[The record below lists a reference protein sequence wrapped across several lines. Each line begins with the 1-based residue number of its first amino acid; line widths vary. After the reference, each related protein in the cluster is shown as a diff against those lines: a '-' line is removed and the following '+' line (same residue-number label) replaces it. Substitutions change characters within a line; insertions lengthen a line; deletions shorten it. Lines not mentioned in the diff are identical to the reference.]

1 MKSSRLVNC
10 TMEETPE
17 PDRNVPMHLLLVSNI
32 FDICP
37 DVYDPNTFDEAA
49 EENRVTQKKGIA
61 GLEHAV
67 IRYKYAKDED
77 GNELIDEKGN
87 KVLETNTRIV
97 KWEDGTYQLQVGE
110 ESYNLDFEDIS
121 SENGFL
127 YGSQIINAEGNS
139 TTYLAAK
146 GPIDSKLIV
155 TPESESSLVNKVIIY
170 HYKNADYTQEI
181 NKNQLEPAIY
191 SESKMKQQQEKRDT
205 TKRMTKSRLSN
216 KAKKSKT
223 MTVQDIQEE
232 DEGDSDSDVFSDSD

>member
-1 MKSSRLVNC
+1 
-10 TMEETPE
+10 MEVTPE
-17 PDRNVPMHLLLVSNI
+17 PDRNIPMHLLLVSNI

-37 DVYDPNTFDEAA
+37 DAYDANTFSEVN
-49 EENRVTQKKGIA
+49 EENRVSQKKGIA

-67 IRYKYAKDED
+67 IRYRYAKDED

-87 KVLETNTRIV
+87 KVVETNTRIV
-97 KWEDGTYQLQVGE
+97 KWEDGSYQLQIGE

-127 YGSQIINAEGNS
+127 YGSQIINAEGTS

-146 GPIDSKLIV
+146 GPIDSKIIV
-155 TPESESSLVNKVIIY
+155 TPESESSLVNKVIIF

-205 TKRMTKSRLSN
+205 TKRMNKNRLSN
-216 KAKKSKT
+216 SRAKKSKT
-223 MTVQDIQEE
+223 LAADDIQA
-232 DEGDSDSDVFSDSD
+232 DDDDVGSDSDVFSDSD